1 VHPSPHPGRASWA
14 TLGVLVAAQFM
25 VVLDIAIVNVAL
37 PSIGGAL
44 DLKAADLSWVVT
56 AYILCS
62 GGLLLIGGRIA
73 DGVGRKRAF
82 VVGLVVFTGASLASG
97 LAPSSG
103 FLIGARAVQGIGASV
118 MTPSALALV
127 AVTYEG
133 SQRATALAIWGAV
146 ASGGIAVGAVAGGL
160 LTTWLD
166 WRWIFLVNVPVGLI
180 AIGAAVRIVR
190 DEAQRRTGRLDL
202 PGALTAVG
210 GLGTLV
216 YAFSGAAEHGWGSAR
231 TLSLIGVAVALL
243 AACALIEARSDDPLV
258 PPRLLRTPTLAA
270 GSVVMLGATGIMA
283 GAFFLNSLYLQSVLH
298 WSALDTGLAF
308 LPLVAMTALGVHATQ
323 RLVQQTGTRT
333 LIATGLALVAVGTGL
348 LALAPDHAGY
358 ATDLLP
364 GLLVFGLGVG
374 LAFPATSITALS
386 DVEHQQA
393 GMASGLMGTAHEVGA
408 ALGVA
413 VLAAIATGAT
423 GGPAAGYGAACLAAA
438 VVAAALAVGAAL
450 AIPSV
455 RPAAGHAVAL
465 H

>member
-1 VHPSPHPGRASWA
+1 VHPSPQPGRASWA

-44 DLKAADLSWVVT
+44 DLKASDLSWVVT
-56 AYILCS
+56 AYVLCS
-62 GGLLLIGGRIA
+62 GGLLLVGGRVA
-73 DGVGRKRAF
+73 DGIGRKRGF
-82 VVGLVVFTGASLASG
+82 VVGLVVFTLASLASG
-97 LAPSSG
+97 LAPTAG
-103 FLIGARAVQGIGASV
+103 LLIGARAVQGVGAAL

-127 AVTYEG
+127 AVTYDG
-133 SQRATALAIWGAV
+133 AQRATALAIWGAV

-166 WRWIFLVNVPVGLI
+166 WRWIFLVNVPVGVVAVI
-180 AIGAAVRIVR
+180 AAVRIVR
-190 DEAQRRTGRLDL
+190 DEAPRRRGALDL
-202 PGALTAVG
+202 PGAVTAVG
-210 GLGTLV
+210 GLAMLV

-243 AACALIEARSDDPLV
+243 AACLAIETRSADPLV
-258 PPRLLRTPTLAA
+258 PPRLLRNPALAA
-270 GSVVMLGATGIMA
+270 GLVVMLGATGIMA
-283 GAFFLNSLYLQSVLH
+283 GAFFLNSLYLQSVLR

-323 RLVQQTGTRT
+323 RLVAHAGTRV
-333 LIATGLALVAVGTGL
+333 LIAAGLALVAAGTGL
-348 LALAPDHAGY
+348 LALAPDHARY

-374 LAFPATSITALS
+374 LAFPAVSITALS
-386 DVEHQQA
+386 DVEHQDA

-413 VLAAIATGAT
+413 VLAAIATGAAA
-423 GGPAAGYGAACLAAA
+423 GPAAGYGAACLATA
-438 VVAAALAVGAAL
+438 VVAAALAAGAAL

-455 RPAAGHAVAL
+455 RPAGGHAVAL

>member
-44 DLKAADLSWVVT
+44 KLKASDLSWVVT

-62 GGLLLIGGRIA
+62 GGLLLIGGRVA

-82 VVGLVVFTGASLASG
+82 VVGLVVFTLASLASG
-97 LAPSSG
+97 LAPTAG
-103 FLIGARAVQGIGASV
+103 LLIAARAVQGVGAAV

-160 LTTWLD
+160 LTTWLT
-166 WRWIFLVNVPVGLI
+166 WRWIFLVNVPAGFAAVV
-180 AIGAAVRIVR
+180 AAVRILR
-190 DEAQRRTGRLDL
+190 DDAERRTGALDL
-202 PGALTAVG
+202 PAALTAVG
-210 GLGTLV
+210 GLATLV

-243 AACALIEARSDDPLV
+243 AACALVESRSADPLV
-258 PPRLLRTPTLAA
+258 PPRLLRNPPLAA
-270 GSVVMLGATGIMA
+270 GLVVMLGATGIMA
-283 GAFFLNSLYLQSVLH
+283 GAFFLNSLYLQSVLG

-323 RLVQQTGTRT
+323 RLVSHAGTRV
-333 LIATGLALVAVGTGL
+333 LIAVGLALVAVGTGL
-348 LALAPDHAGY
+348 LALAPDHARY

-374 LAFPATSITALS
+374 LAFPAVSITALS
-386 DVEHQQA
+386 DVEHQEA

-423 GGPAAGYGAACLAAA
+423 GGPAAGYGSACLATA
-438 VVAAALAVGAAL
+438 VVAAALAAGAAL
-450 AIPSV
+450 AIPPV
-455 RPAAGHAVAL
+455 RPAPGHAVAL